1 MNNIVELTAHLA
13 DLYKDLKNGTIDV
26 KVASEMNNTAGKIIN
41 AQKVQLEYA
50 ALRNAAP
57 NIPFLDGDHSGNTG
71 K

>member
-1 MNNIVELTAHLA
+1 MKNITELTTHLSE
-13 DLYKDLKNGTIDV
+13 LFNGLRDGSVDV

-50 ALRNAAP
+50 ALANLAP
-57 NIPFLDGDHSGNTG
+57 SIPFLDN

>member
-1 MNNIVELTAHLA
+1 MKNVKELVDELA
-13 DLYKDLKNGTIDV
+13 ALFGKIERGEVDV

-50 ALRNAAP
+50 ALKKVAP
-57 NIPFLDGDHSGNTG
+57 SVAFLDTPET

>member
-1 MNNIVELTAHLA
+1 MKNIKELVD
-13 DLYKDLKNGTIDV
+13 DLSALFGKIERGEVDV

-50 ALRNAAP
+50 ALRKIAP
-57 NIPFLDGDHSGNTG
+57 HIAFLDTEET

>member
-1 MNNIVELTAHLA
+1 MKNIKELVD
-13 DLYKDLKNGTIDV
+13 DLSALFGKIERGEVDV

-50 ALRNAAP
+50 ALKKIAP
-57 NIPFLDGDHSGNTG
+57 SIDFMDN